1 MPYIDKNALYEQT
14 AKWEAQALAQVERT
28 MNDEDKT
35 EWKKWS
41 IILKERSAFKFNVA
55 DASTA
60 DVVERKHGKWIP
72 ISDVPNVYTC
82 SNCYQVI
89 YAMNR
94 KYLAEYHAFCGRCGA
109 DMRKGGAE

>member
-35 EWKKWS
+35 EWKKWP
-41 IILKERSAFKFNVA
+41 IILKERSAFKFDVA

-60 DVVERKHGKWIP
+60 DVVERKHGKWKLNKDGNWACQFCEFDP
-72 ISDVPNVYTC
+72 YHDNMKGMNYCPN
-82 SNCYQVI
+82 
-89 YAMNR
+89 
-94 KYLAEYHAFCGRCGA
+94 CGA
-109 DMRKGGAE
+109 KMDGKERR

>member
-1 MPYIDKNALYEQT
+1 MPRYITEDDTFRVLSEYYKHKTYYQHV
-14 AKWEAQALAQVERT
+14 ALAEAIQE
-28 MNDEDKT
+28 
-35 EWKKWS
+35 
-41 IILKERSAFKFNVA
+41 IP
-55 DASTA
+55 TA
-60 DVVERKHGKWIP
+60 DVVEAKHGKWIP

-109 DMRKGGAE
+109 DMREGGAE